1 MTTKFIQCPCGHAV
15 RAKDEDSL
23 VAGAQKHAKE
33 VHHLELTREQ
43 ALSMIQP
50 G

>member
-1 MTTKFIQCPCGHAV
+1 MATKFIQCPCGYV
-15 RAKDEDSL
+15 IRAKDEDSL
-23 VAGAQKHAKE
+23 VAEAQQHAKE
-33 VHHLELTREQ
+33 VHRLELTRPQ